1 MTIPAFVYILCA
13 LTSSVCAVLLLKS
26 YRRTALRLLFW
37 SGACFICLAIG
48 NVFLFIDL
56 VVLPHFDLLFW
67 RNGAVLIGL
76 LLLIY
81 GLIWDAERN
90 Q

>member
-1 MTIPAFVYILCA
+1 MTIPAFVYLLCA
-13 LTSSVCAVLLLKS
+13 LTSSVCAALLLNS
-26 YRRTALRLLFW
+26 HRRTGLRLLFW
-37 SGACFICLAIG
+37 SGACFVCFALG
-48 NVFLFIDL
+48 NVLLFVDL
-56 VVLPHFDLLFW
+56 IVLRQVDLLFW
-67 RNGAVLIGL
+67 RNSAVLIGL

>member
-37 SGACFICLAIG
+37 SGACFVCLTIG
-48 NVFLFIDL
+48 NVFLFVDL
-56 VVLPHFDLLFW
+56 VVLPRFDLLLW
-67 RNGAVLIGL
+67 RNGSILAGL

-81 GLIWDAERN
+81 GLIWDAERK